1 MDGLAQQM
9 AGPQAQAQQ
18 PMPQQGMAQEASQ
31 QGMPTVEQVVELLMQ
46 GADPKE
52 LVEKGVPPELI
63 MQAIQIIEQQMAGQE
78 QQQAPMQASDPG
90 LAQNLAGY

>member
-18 PMPQQGMAQEASQ
+18 PMPQQGMPQGQPE
-31 QGMPTVEQVVELLMQ
+31 QGMPTVEQIVEMLMQ
-46 GADPKE
+46 GADPEK
-52 LVEKGVPPELI
+52 LVKQGVPPELI
-63 MQAIQIIEQQMAGQE
+63 MEAIAMIEQQMAGQE
-78 QQQAPMQASDPG
+78 QQQAPIQAGDQG